1 MHRDLKSRVCAY
13 ARETY
18 LRASH
23 LTDEAGFEV
32 MHGIVDSLWLKKSDA
47 KLKDY
52 LMLCEVIS
60 EETGIPINFEGHYKW
75 IVFLSSR
82 IHPRVSV
89 LNRYVGAMDNGKI
102 KVLGLEVSKGDTPR
116 FIFNAQTDMIKILAE
131 ANDAK
136 EVHKLIPEAIGVVRN
151 YRQQLLYGEVA
162 LSDLIISKHMS
173 KPPKRYRQQVSQ
185 VIAAQQLAN
194 QGLEVHAGTS
204 VRFLF
209 TDANNKRFM
218 RRVKAGQLIERG
230 VNADAQKYLLLLYSA
245 AANLLSFAGYTPEK
259 VYAAVMGYKQKSLV

>member
-1 MHRDLKSRVCAY
+1 
-13 ARETY
+13 
-18 LRASH
+18 
-23 LTDEAGFEV
+23 
-32 MHGIVDSLWLKKSDA
+32 
-47 KLKDY
+47 
-52 LMLCEVIS
+52 
-60 EETGIPINFEGHYKW
+60 
-75 IVFLSSR
+75 
-82 IHPRVSV
+82 
-89 LNRYVGAMDNGKI
+89 
-102 KVLGLEVSKGDTPR
+102 
-116 FIFNAQTDMIKILAE
+116 
-131 ANDAK
+131 
-136 EVHKLIPEAIGVVRN
+136 
-151 YRQQLLYGEVA
+151 
-162 LSDLIISKHMS
+162 MS